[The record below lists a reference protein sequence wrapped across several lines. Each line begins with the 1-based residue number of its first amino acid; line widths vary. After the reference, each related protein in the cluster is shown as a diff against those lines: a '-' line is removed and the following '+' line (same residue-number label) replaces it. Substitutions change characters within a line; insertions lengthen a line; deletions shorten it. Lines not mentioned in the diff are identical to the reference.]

1 MLDDIGLIKKI
12 DSKNM
17 IDIMKNFPEQIEDA
31 VTISKGVSIPML
43 RFRNIV
49 VTGMGGSAIGGD
61 IMSSWLSSNL
71 DVPIFVNRNYE
82 LPGFADKNTLL
93 FAVSYSGNTD
103 ETVSSFLDGLNKNCN
118 IVSITSGGRLAE
130 LSVTHKKPLIRIP
143 SGLVPRAAV
152 AYLLFPM
159 IRVVERQGPIKL
171 NLKEV
176 ISIVASLGKRISPD
190 VDVSSNLAKQI
201 AIKIDGKTPVI
212 YGHTCYTSIA
222 RRWKTQ
228 FNENS
233 KTLAFYDAIPE
244 IYHNDIVGWQD
255 DDAINLIPII
265 LRDKNEPEKMKN
277 RIEFIK
283 KNVFKDLIEV
293 WAVGNTTLSKMLYML
308 HLGDF
313 VSFYLALLHNVDPTP
328 VEIIE
333 RMKKE
338 TSSKSHSIPA

>member
-17 IDIMKNFPEQIEDA
+17 IDIMKSFPEQIEDA

-61 IMSSWLSSNL
+61 VMSSWLSSNL
-71 DVPIFVNRNYE
+71 DVPIFVNRNHE
-82 LPGFADKNTLL
+82 LPGFADENTLL

-103 ETVSSFLDGLNKNCN
+103 ETISSFLEGVKRKCN
-118 IVSITSGGRLAE
+118 VVSITSSGRLAE
-130 LSVTHKKPLIRIP
+130 LSVAHKKPLIRIP
-143 SGLVPRAAV
+143 SCLVPRAAV

-159 IRVVERQGPIKL
+159 IAVLEKQGLIKPDLNDVV
-171 NLKEV
+171 
-176 ISIVASLGKRISPD
+176 STIVSLGKRISPD
-190 VDVSSNLAKQI
+190 VDVSGNPGKQI
-201 AIKIDGKTPVI
+201 AVKINHKIPVI

-233 KTLAFYDAIPE
+233 KTPAFYDAIPE

-255 DDAINLIPII
+255 NRAFNLIPIV
-265 LRDKNEPEKMKN
+265 LRDKNESEKMKN
-277 RIEFIK
+277 GIEFIK
-283 KNVFKDLIEV
+283 KNVFKEFIDV
-293 WAVGNTTLSKMLYML
+293 WAEGNTTLSKMLYLL

-313 VSFYLALLHNVDPTP
+313 VSFYLAILHNVDPTP